1 MLAAWTTAE
10 STATMLAGISVL
22 VFVIYVGYA
31 ISRPNMVVWWRWLSV
46 RGVAKCGGHRHMPSR
61 PELTQHSMRSPLRCA
76 WR

>member
-46 RGVAKCGGHRHMPSR
+46 RDHFASKPSLSCG
-61 PELTQHSMRSPLRCA
+61 
-76 WR
+76 